1 MQRQVCTAPG
11 WTATRLDGSV
21 CSGIRAHKRFLSD
34 AREATIQRCCWSH
47 AWWWTS
53 TLVTTAPRA
62 TGIFIVCSGECPAAR
77 LFPNTT
83 CVVCVRLRV
92 LPPNRVTSVCRPSR
106 GVSKGDGRWCGNLG
120 GGQWEEFW
128 GLCAGVNDCHALGV
142 ICCVFFNWE
151 LVAEFS
157 VLIFVRKECCA
168 KAKGLLWRKSK
179 TTLSCC
185 YVCRI
190 NPKSRDLLDKWAQR
204 LTAILPSATR
214 GSSS

>member
-34 AREATIQRCCWSH
+34 AREATMQRCCWSH

-53 TLVTTAPRA
+53 ALVTTAPRA

-120 GGQWEEFW
+120 GGDSERSSEGCLL
-128 GLCAGVNDCHALGV
+128 GLMTVMRLV
-142 ICCVFFNWE
+142 SSVVFFLTGSLWQNFLFSSLWGKNAALKPKVYCGGSPKQHC
-151 LVAEFS
+151 LVAT
-157 VLIFVRKECCA
+157 CA
-168 KAKGLLWRKSK
+168 E
-179 TTLSCC
+179 
-185 YVCRI
+185 
-190 NPKSRDLLDKWAQR
+190 
-204 LTAILPSATR
+204 
-214 GSSS
+214 